1 MDKSVKII
9 LFVIIA
15 ILVVNF
21 VVSFFGNST
30 ISGIRKDLENA
41 KLTAD
46 SALSELKFSKAKLDS
61 IKSDMLTFRSYI
73 SSIQQTVRTNDNEK
87 IKKEKIDNERSKDIK
102 RSIEALKPVAT
113 ANITLPEVDVI
124 TIVK

>member
-102 RSIEALKPVAT
+102 RSIEAL
-113 ANITLPEVDVI
+113 
-124 TIVK
+124 